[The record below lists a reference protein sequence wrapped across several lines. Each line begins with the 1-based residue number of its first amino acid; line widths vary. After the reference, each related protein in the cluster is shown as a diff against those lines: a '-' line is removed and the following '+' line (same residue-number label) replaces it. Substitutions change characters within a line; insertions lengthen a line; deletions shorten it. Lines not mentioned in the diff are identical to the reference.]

1 MTQWSD
7 RTAYRAG
14 PPSSV
19 VAFGGGAYVAVAD
32 NRAVSPA
39 AGTGAWVQIAAPG
52 ARGPE
57 GIVGPQ
63 GLQGLQGLQG
73 ARGAD
78 GTVGA
83 AGATGA
89 QGVKGDTGAAGPQG
103 VKGDTGAAGPTG
115 AQGAKGDTGAT
126 GPQGPAGPAGAAPED
141 TSLGFPEGCTPAG
154 SPLITFAFDATTIAV
169 DGKGFCS
176 LTEYLGG
183 RADTTTVVDIDTAT
197 IATEL
202 EKALNARSVIPHVT
216 VQLGAVG
223 TCDSSTAPCKRPG
236 GMTYAFDSVT
246 IDALSISTTGDG
258 SATFP
263 LIWKKMTVSKEG
275 SRLDPVV
282 DAIGNERS
290 TSRGSL
296 GVSCRPSE
304 GIVRTLTVSSP
315 GSTKPILSTA
325 VLGGAECFDFTPA
338 GSTILQP
345 LKTTIADPRGDLLSV
360 AEGTTR
366 RVVLTTTDSS
376 TGTTS
381 TVDLTA
387 QRSGTISGG
396 GVNGD
401 RLTVTWVPLKV
412 AQTITPAS
420 GSPSTFSA
428 DYTKQ

>member
-19 VAFGGGAYVAVAD
+19 VAFGGGAYVAVTD

-103 VKGDTGAAGPTG
+103 VKGDTGAAGPSG
-115 AQGAKGDTGAT
+115 AQGVKGDTGAT
-126 GPQGPAGPAGAAPED
+126 GPQGPAGPVGAEPED
-141 TSLGFPEGCTPAG
+141 TSLGFPDGCAPAG
-154 SPLITFAFDATTIAV
+154 SPLITFAFDTRTIAV

-197 IATEL
+197 IATEF

-223 TCDSSTAPCKRPG
+223 TCDASTAPCRRPG

-246 IDALSISTTGDG
+246 VDAISISTTGDG

-263 LIWKKMTVSKEG
+263 LIWEKMTVSKEG

-282 DAIGNERS
+282 DAAGNGNS
-290 TSRGSL
+290 TSRGGL

-304 GIVRTLTVSSP
+304 GIVRTLTVSSV

-338 GSTILQP
+338 GTTILQP
-345 LKTTIADPRGDLLSV
+345 LRTTIADPRGDLLSV
-360 AEGTTR
+360 AEGSTR

-387 QRSGTISGG
+387 RRSGTISGG

-401 RLTVTWVPLKV
+401 QLTVTWVPLKV
-412 AQTITPAS
+412 TQTITPAN

-428 DYTKQ
+428 DYTKP